1 MSTHEHEAKESNRLH
16 KQPNGREDSKSNK
29 KRTIRRKI
37 RKAALPT
44 LRIKQSNQK
53 GKNAQQAVLAK
64 ILLQKTAENG
74 LMTSQAQYSAEEK

>member
-1 MSTHEHEAKESNRLH
+1 MSAHEHETEESNRPH

-29 KRTIRRKI
+29 KSKIRRKI
-37 RKAALPT
+37 RKTTLPT

-53 GKNAQQAVLAK
+53 GKNAPQVIFATL
-64 ILLQKTAENG
+64 LLQKTAENG